1 MLDPL
6 ALTGRV
12 RSHVVELDEPRC
24 TLHRDAVEPFLA
36 MRGAALAAGIDLV
49 AVSSFRDFDRQ
60 LAIWNAKFRGE
71 RPVLDRDSRPLD
83 VLALAPAARVDAI
96 LGWSALPGASRHHW
110 GSDFDVIDRAALPA
124 GAAPQ
129 LVPAEFAAGGPF
141 ARLDAWLGEHMHR
154 YGFFRPYVSDR
165 GGVSPE
171 PWHLSYAP
179 VSLAASAA
187 LTVEVLREALGAAA
201 AGASGDGRAA
211 SGGPAEGGG
220 RVAVEGLEAI
230 LAALPEVHARYVAA
244 TDPPAAG
251 PARGPARFAAAAAAT
266 LNPRSRPS

>member
-6 ALTGRV
+6 ELTGRA

-71 RPVLDRDSRPLD
+71 RPVLDRASRPLD

-96 LGWSALPGASRHHW
+96 LWWSALPGASRHHW
-110 GSDFDVIDRAALPA
+110 GSDCDVIDRAALPA
-124 GAAPQ
+124 GTAPQ

-179 VSLAASAA
+179 VSLPASAA
-187 LTVEVLREALGAAA
+187 LTVEVLSEALGAAGGG
-201 AGASGDGRAA
+201 AGA
-211 SGGPAEGGG
+211 
-220 RVAVEGLEAI
+220 AVEGLDAI
-230 LAALPEVHARYVAA
+230 RVALPEVHARYVAA
-244 TDPPAAG
+244 TDPPGTAA
-251 PARGPARFAAAAAAT
+251 PQGPARFAAAAGAT
-266 LNPRSRPS
+266 LSPRSRPS